1 MVVNG
6 LKSHRYTLYTA
17 SVSPIVPL
25 EYSIDLARATPILV
39 PEEDPLVAVTV
50 SKRLI
55 CLYAVDSP
63 LTKEIS
69 GDPYKFDMLRKF
81 PISYVVTAAFT
92 VLPVL
97 ALGKSLKVLA
107 VFLLH
112 DL

>member
-6 LKSHRYTLYTA
+6 LKSHRYNLYTA
-17 SVSPIVPL
+17 EVSPAVPL

-39 PEEDPLVAVTV
+39 PEEEPLVAVAV

-69 GDPYKFDMLRKF
+69 GEPYTFDILRKF
-81 PISYVVTAAFT
+81 PISYVVMPAFI
-92 VLPVL
+92 V
-97 ALGKSLKVLA
+97 
-107 VFLLH
+107 
-112 DL
+112 